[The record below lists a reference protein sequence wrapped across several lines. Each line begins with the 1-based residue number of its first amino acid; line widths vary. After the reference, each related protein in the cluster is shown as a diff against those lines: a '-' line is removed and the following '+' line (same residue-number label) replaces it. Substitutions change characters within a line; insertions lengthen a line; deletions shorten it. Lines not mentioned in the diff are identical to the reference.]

1 VKVVLDT
8 NVVLSGIFFGGVPGR
23 ILTAWSEGRV
33 QLVLTPEILDEY
45 RRAGDALAL
54 GHLERS
60 AALTPILTLMASHAV
75 LVDAT
80 PLSEA
85 VSADPDD
92 DKFLAAALAA
102 SAPAIISGDRDLLE
116 VSGWQGIQ
124 VLSPRAFAD
133 EYLRQ
138 D

>member
-1 VKVVLDT
+1 
-8 NVVLSGIFFGGVPGR
+8 
-23 ILTAWSEGRV
+23 
-33 QLVLTPEILDEY
+33 
-45 RRAGDALAL
+45 
-54 GHLERS
+54 
-60 AALTPILTLMASHAV
+60 MASHAV

-102 SAPAIISGDRDLLE
+102 SAPAIISGDRDLLK
-116 VSGWQGIQ
+116 VSEWQGIQ

>member
-1 VKVVLDT
+1 MRVVLDT

-23 ILTAWSEGRV
+23 ILTAWAEGRF

-60 AALTPILTLMASHAV
+60 AALTPILALIVSHAA

-80 PLSEA
+80 PLPA
-85 VSADPDD
+85 PVSADPDD

-102 SAPAIISGDRDLLE
+102 AALVVSGDRHLLA
-116 VSGWQGIQ
+116 VSEWQGVR
-124 VLSPRAFAD
+124 VLSPRRFVD
-133 EYLRQ
+133 EYLREA
-138 D
+138 